1 MKEIFNIIRT
11 GTIIERLS
19 AYLKN
24 LYYTIIIC
32 GEYNT
37 GMCMCCCRA

>member
-1 MKEIFNIIRT
+1 MKEIIETIT
-11 GTIIERLS
+11 AGTIIERLS

-32 GEYNT
+32 CENT
-37 GMCMCCCRA
+37 SMCMCCCRA

>member
-24 LYYTIIIC
+24 HNYTIIIC
-32 GEYNT
+32 GEDNT
-37 GMCMCCCRA
+37 SMCMCCCRA

>member
-1 MKEIFNIIRT
+1 MKEIIDIIRT
-11 GTIIERLS
+11 GTIIERLN

-32 GEYNT
+32 DYNT
-37 GMCMCCCRA
+37 SMCMCCCRA

>member
-1 MKEIFNIIRT
+1 MKKIIDT
-11 GTIIERLS
+11 ITAGTTIERLS

-32 GEYNT
+32 DEYNT
-37 GMCMCCCRA
+37 GMCMCRCRA

>member
-1 MKEIFNIIRT
+1 MKKIIDIIT
-11 GTIIERLS
+11 AGTTIERLS

-32 GEYNT
+32 EYNAS
-37 GMCMCCCRA
+37 MCMCCCRA

>member
-1 MKEIFNIIRT
+1 MKKIIDIIT
-11 GTIIERLS
+11 AGTTIERLS

-37 GMCMCCCRA
+37 SMCMCCCRA

>member
-1 MKEIFNIIRT
+1 MKEIINIIRT
-11 GTIIERLS
+11 GTIIESLS

-32 GEYNT
+32 DEYNT
-37 GMCMCCCRA
+37 NMCMCCCRA

>member
-1 MKEIFNIIRT
+1 MKEIINIIRT
-11 GTIIERLS
+11 GTIIEGLS

-32 GEYNT
+32 DQYNT
-37 GMCMCCCRA
+37 STCMCCCRA

>member
-1 MKEIFNIIRT
+1 MKDIIHIIRT

-19 AYLKN
+19 AYLKDLN
-24 LYYTIIIC
+24 FSIIIC

-37 GMCMCCCRA
+37 SMCMCCCRA